1 MSDLSKEFEE
11 KLKLINNRIGEEICQ
26 KTLDSLEDTKLLDT
40 YKECNSV
47 KKSINKLKKILRKHK
62 VSEKQE
68 EDILDDYIIN
78 LIPAGTKGVIRGNK
92 FNHLVKNIILEM
104 KLDKKIFDIQF
115 ETKHKD
121 YDTSEIPDWYIYNK
135 KSDKI
140 IIGMNQLDLWSGG
153 QQTNRGAKYLLDNPL
168 NTEKSKLLSVVC
180 KKIVLKNEKAKAF
193 KFFEAGFSK
202 DILCYPKGLPK
213 IIKSYF
219 NLNVDSKEKV

>member
-1 MSDLSKEFEE
+1 MNDLSKEFEE

-26 KTLDSLEDTKLLDT
+26 KTLDSLEDSKLLDT

-115 ETKHKD
+115 
-121 YDTSEIPDWYIYNK
+121 
-135 KSDKI
+135 
-140 IIGMNQLDLWSGG
+140 
-153 QQTNRGAKYLLDNPL
+153 
-168 NTEKSKLLSVVC
+168 
-180 KKIVLKNEKAKAF
+180 
-193 KFFEAGFSK
+193 
-202 DILCYPKGLPK
+202 
-213 IIKSYF
+213 
-219 NLNVDSKEKV
+219 